1 MNYKKVENTRAMLL
15 ILSIAGGRRQCFV
28 CDSGKREREKV
39 EKHWF
44 VPF

>member
-1 MNYKKVENTRAMLL
+1 MIYKKVESTHAMLL
-15 ILSIAGGRRQCFV
+15 IFSVPGGRRQCFV
-28 CDSGKREREKV
+28 RDSGKREREKV